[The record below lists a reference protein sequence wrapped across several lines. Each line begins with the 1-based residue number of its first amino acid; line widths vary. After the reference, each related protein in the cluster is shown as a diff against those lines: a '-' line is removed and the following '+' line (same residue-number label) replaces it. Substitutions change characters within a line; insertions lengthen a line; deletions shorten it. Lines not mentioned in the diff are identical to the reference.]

1 MGQFIGEGMKAP
13 AWFEKEL
20 KMIDPRYFLYWN
32 EYYGYWEIKCRMIFD
47 RTVEIGVDGAWSDGT
62 NHGITEKQVIR
73 SRAENPTI
81 AIHHVL
87 NDGALIALRRRKYL
101 RLKYKHDEDELKEIE
116 EMNREAT
123 EKASR
128 MGVEMIAD
136 GLIKMDKLE
145 NKRSQVYD
153 MATQGGA

>member
-1 MGQFIGEGMKAP
+1 MKAP

-20 KMIDPRYFLYWN
+20 KMIDPRYFLLWN
-32 EYYGYWEIKCRMIFD
+32 ELYGYWEIKCRMIFD
-47 RTVEIGVDGAWSDGT
+47 RTVEIEGAKSEW
-62 NHGITEKQVIR
+62 EKATRTPVQVIR
-73 SRAENPTI
+73 ARAENPTI